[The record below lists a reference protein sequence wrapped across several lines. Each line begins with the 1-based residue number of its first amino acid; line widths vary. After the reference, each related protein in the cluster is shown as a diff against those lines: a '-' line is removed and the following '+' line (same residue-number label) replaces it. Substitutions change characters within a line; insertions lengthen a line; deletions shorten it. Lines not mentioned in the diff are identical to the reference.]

1 MKIPKGKILWY
12 QRLKRTKKLLVV
24 KKQEITLLLH
34 KNVEHNQNFVEKAI
48 WGFKI
53 PAFLLKIHL
62 VVKEFEVDLIKIQNL
77 QRGNFTRFLRKIP
90 ISLKL

>member
-1 MKIPKGKILWY
+1 MLHIEQEFCGKS
-12 QRLKRTKKLLVV
+12 
-24 KKQEITLLLH
+24 
-34 KNVEHNQNFVEKAI
+34 I

-62 VVKEFEVDLIKIQNL
+62 LVKEFEVDLIKIQNL